1 MEQVFER
8 FSLYDFFNLLFSGG
22 MLILGLQILG
32 FPVISHI
39 EHGIGLP
46 DNEVVYL
53 LFMLL
58 VCYVTGFI
66 LQGMGSWFDW
76 HVFRSQTRMVNAL
89 LSDSGS
95 IVHNKA
101 KLRVYQS
108 KAREILRRKKIAF
121 REQVFSGEQSEYIFA
136 YCSYVIQMS
145 GRCAKAEKMRALKG
159 LAMQW
164 SVCFAMLAV
173 LGVVPLG
180 CRVAQ
185 SAPFA
190 DVIRAL
196 FMIGVCAILAVVCF
210 FRMRENLKYWIRMV
224 LAMYE
229 ALDDLGL
236 AGNGQRRSEG

>member
-22 MLILGLQILG
+22 LLILGLQILG

-108 KAREILRRKKIAF
+108 KAREILRRKKIAL
-121 REQVFSGEQSEYIFA
+121 RERAFSGEQSEYIFA

-173 LGVVPLG
+173 LGIVPFS
-180 CRVAQ
+180 CQVAR
-185 SAPFA
+185 SAPLA
-190 DVIRAL
+190 DMVWTL
-196 FMIGVCAILAVVCF
+196 LMIGTCAILAVVCF

>member
-1 MEQVFER
+1 MEWMFER

-22 MLILGLQILG
+22 LLLLGLQILG

-39 EHGIGLP
+39 EYGIGLP
-46 DNEVVYL
+46 YNEVVYL

-58 VCYVTGFI
+58 ICYVAGFI
-66 LQGMGSWFDW
+66 LQGLGSWFEW
-76 HVFRSQTRMVNAL
+76 HILRSQPRMVNAL
-89 LSDSGS
+89 LSDRGS

-108 KAREILRRKKIAF
+108 KAREVLRRKGIAF
-121 REQVFSGEQSEYIFA
+121 REEAFSGEQSEYIFA

-180 CRVAQ
+180 RRVAQ
-185 SAPFA
+185 SASFT
-190 DVIRAL
+190 DVIGAL

-236 AGNGQRRSEG
+236 AGNGQRRNEG